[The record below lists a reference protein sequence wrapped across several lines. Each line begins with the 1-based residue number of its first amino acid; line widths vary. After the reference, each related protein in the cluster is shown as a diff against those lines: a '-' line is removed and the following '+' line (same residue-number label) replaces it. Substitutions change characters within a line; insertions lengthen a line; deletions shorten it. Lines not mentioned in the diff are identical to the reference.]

1 MSQDIINNRFLEE
14 SVFAIA
20 DGYCVIN
27 LTKSIVRGSMYQV
40 VNGKKYNL
48 NEQLGLPENSSLQS
62 LVDAWALTIPEEGL
76 KDFLHEFDRERLLNR
91 FENGER
97 HISFRYW
104 TRTATFEPMLAE
116 DHMALYREEET
127 GDVIAVN
134 YVLDRTEHYR
144 LEEKERA
151 LEKSNREYAKLLE
164 EEKKHTAMIE
174 ELTKKLQSQLEL
186 FTLSIPGGVKI
197 SNDDPEYSFK
207 YVSEQFANMLG
218 YATPKELLDASGGNI
233 IGLAHPDDVMV
244 GLADALNQYTH
255 SDHYATIYRI
265 RCKDGTYKY
274 IEDRGQKVIKEDGT
288 IEHWNLMLDKN
299 DFMHKSIALESEKKA
314 NKSKSD
320 FLSRMSHDMRTPL
333 NGIIGL
339 MKIAEQHFDDRELVL
354 ENFRKMQVAADYL
367 LSLINDILQ
376 MSKIEDGNVP
386 LTQEIINFEE
396 LSQDVLTIIEQRAK
410 DRGIQMYFR
419 AKKEGLR
426 YPFIYGSPVHL
437 RQIFLNIYGNC
448 IKYNRIGG
456 KIITVSDYTEAV
468 DGITTYE
475 WTITDTG
482 IGMSREYQEHIFEP
496 FSQEREDAR
505 STQQGIG
512 LGMAIVKGL
521 IEKMGGTIEVKSE
534 EGIGS
539 TFIIR
544 IPFKLAP
551 APDTVKKTAAQ
562 MDISG
567 LNLLLVEDN
576 ELNTEIAETLLSDEG
591 ANLTVA
597 EDGLQAVRMFQ
608 EKPEGYFD
616 AILMDIMMPVM
627 DGITATKTIRSLKHP
642 DAETIPIIAMTANAF
657 REDKEKCLAAGMN
670 AHLAKPIKI
679 ENIKRILCEYCV

>member
-1 MSQDIINNRFLEE
+1 MS
-14 SVFAIA
+14 
-20 DGYCVIN
+20 
-27 LTKSIVRGSMYQV
+27 RG
-40 VNGKKYNL
+40 L
-48 NEQLGLPENSSLQS
+48 
-62 LVDAWALTIPEEGL
+62 
-76 KDFLHEFDRERLLNR
+76 
-91 FENGER
+91 
-97 HISFRYW
+97 
-104 TRTATFEPMLAE
+104 
-116 DHMALYREEET
+116 
-127 GDVIAVN
+127 GDV
-134 YVLDRTEHYR
+134 YKR
-144 LEEKERA
+144 
-151 LEKSNREYAKLLE
+151 
-164 EEKKHTAMIE
+164 
-174 ELTKKLQSQLEL
+174 Q
-186 FTLSIPGGVKI
+186 
-197 SNDDPEYSFK
+197 
-207 YVSEQFANMLG
+207 
-218 YATPKELLDASGGNI
+218 TPKELMDASGGNI
-233 IGLAHPDDVMV
+233 IGLAHPDDVKV

-339 MKIAEQHFDDRELVL
+339 LKIAEKHFDDSELVL
-354 ENFRKMQVAADYL
+354 ENFGKMQVAADYL

-386 LTQEIINFEE
+386 LTQEIINFDE

-410 DRGIQMYFR
+410 DRGIQMQFR
-419 AKKEGLR
+419 SKKEGLR
-426 YPFIYGSPVHL
+426 YPFIYGSPVHM

-456 KIITVSDYTEAV
+456 KIITVLDYTEVV

-482 IGMSREYQEHIFEP
+482 IGMSKEYLKHIFEP
-496 FSQEREDAR
+496 FSQERNDSG

-512 LGMAIVKGL
+512 LGMSIVKGL
-521 IEKMGGTIEVKSE
+521 IEKMGGTIKIKSE

-544 IPFKLAP
+544 ISFKLAS

-576 ELNTEIAETLLSDEG
+576 ELNAEIAMELLGERGLETEHVTDGVKCVETLK
-591 ANLTVA
+591 A
-597 EDGLQAVRMFQ
+597 
-608 EKPEGYFD
+608 KPEDYYD
-616 AILMDIMMPVM
+616 LILMDIQMPHM
-627 DGITATKTIRSLKHP
+627 DGYEATKVIRALNDPRSR
-642 DAETIPIIAMTANAF
+642 IPIIAMTANAF
-657 REDKEKCLAAGMN
+657 EEDRQRAFEAGMDG
-670 AHLAKPIKI
+670 HIAKPISINVLFSTLDEVLGKS
-679 ENIKRILCEYCV
+679 

>member
-1 MSQDIINNRFLEE
+1 
-14 SVFAIA
+14 
-20 DGYCVIN
+20 
-27 LTKSIVRGSMYQV
+27 
-40 VNGKKYNL
+40 
-48 NEQLGLPENSSLQS
+48 
-62 LVDAWALTIPEEGL
+62 
-76 KDFLHEFDRERLLNR
+76 
-91 FENGER
+91 
-97 HISFRYW
+97 
-104 TRTATFEPMLAE
+104 
-116 DHMALYREEET
+116 
-127 GDVIAVN
+127 
-134 YVLDRTEHYR
+134 
-144 LEEKERA
+144 
-151 LEKSNREYAKLLE
+151 
-164 EEKKHTAMIE
+164 
-174 ELTKKLQSQLEL
+174 
-186 FTLSIPGGVKI
+186 
-197 SNDDPEYSFK
+197 
-207 YVSEQFANMLG
+207 
-218 YATPKELLDASGGNI
+218 
-233 IGLAHPDDVMV
+233 
-244 GLADALNQYTH
+244 
-255 SDHYATIYRI
+255 
-265 RCKDGTYKY
+265 
-274 IEDRGQKVIKEDGT
+274 
-288 IEHWNLMLDKN
+288 MLDKN

-339 MKIAEQHFDDRELVL
+339 LKIAEKHFDDRELVL
-354 ENFRKMQVAADYL
+354 ENFGKMQVAADYL

-386 LTQEIINFEE
+386 LTQEIINFDE
-396 LSQDVLTIIEQRAK
+396 LSKDVLTIIEQRAK
-410 DRGIQMYFR
+410 ERGIQMQFR

-482 IGMSREYQEHIFEP
+482 IGMSKEYLKHIFEP
-496 FSQEREDAR
+496 FSQERNDSG

-512 LGMAIVKGL
+512 LGMSIVKGL
-521 IEKMGGTIEVKSE
+521 IEKMDGTIKIKSE

-544 IPFKLAP
+544 IPFKLAS
-551 APDTVKKTAAQ
+551 APDTVKKTAVQ

-576 ELNTEIAETLLSDEG
+576 ELNAEIAETLLSDEG

-627 DGITATKTIRSLKHP
+627 DGLTATKTIRSLKHP

-679 ENIKRILCEYCV
+679 ENVKRILCEYCV

>member
-1 MSQDIINNRFLEE
+1 
-14 SVFAIA
+14 
-20 DGYCVIN
+20 
-27 LTKSIVRGSMYQV
+27 
-40 VNGKKYNL
+40 
-48 NEQLGLPENSSLQS
+48 
-62 LVDAWALTIPEEGL
+62 
-76 KDFLHEFDRERLLNR
+76 
-91 FENGER
+91 
-97 HISFRYW
+97 
-104 TRTATFEPMLAE
+104 
-116 DHMALYREEET
+116 
-127 GDVIAVN
+127 
-134 YVLDRTEHYR
+134 
-144 LEEKERA
+144 
-151 LEKSNREYAKLLE
+151 
-164 EEKKHTAMIE
+164 
-174 ELTKKLQSQLEL
+174 
-186 FTLSIPGGVKI
+186 
-197 SNDDPEYSFK
+197 
-207 YVSEQFANMLG
+207 
-218 YATPKELLDASGGNI
+218 
-233 IGLAHPDDVMV
+233 
-244 GLADALNQYTH
+244 
-255 SDHYATIYRI
+255 
-265 RCKDGTYKY
+265 
-274 IEDRGQKVIKEDGT
+274 
-288 IEHWNLMLDKN
+288 MLDKN

-339 MKIAEQHFDDRELVL
+339 LKIAEKHFDDRELVM

-386 LTQEIINFEE
+386 LTQEIINFQK

-410 DRGIQMYFR
+410 DRGIQMQFCS
-419 AKKEGLR
+419 KKKGLR

-496 FSQEREDAR
+496 FSQEKEDAR

-539 TFIIR
+539 TFIMR
-544 IPFKLAP
+544 IPFKLASP

-562 MDISG
+562 LDISG

-576 ELNTEIAETLLSDEG
+576 ELNAEIAETLLSDEG

-627 DGITATKTIRSLKHP
+627 DGLTATKTIRSLKRP

-657 REDKEKCLAAGMN
+657 REDKEKCLAEGMN

-679 ENIKRILCEYCV
+679 ENVKRILCEYCV

>member
-1 MSQDIINNRFLEE
+1 
-14 SVFAIA
+14 
-20 DGYCVIN
+20 
-27 LTKSIVRGSMYQV
+27 
-40 VNGKKYNL
+40 
-48 NEQLGLPENSSLQS
+48 
-62 LVDAWALTIPEEGL
+62 
-76 KDFLHEFDRERLLNR
+76 
-91 FENGER
+91 
-97 HISFRYW
+97 
-104 TRTATFEPMLAE
+104 
-116 DHMALYREEET
+116 
-127 GDVIAVN
+127 
-134 YVLDRTEHYR
+134 
-144 LEEKERA
+144 
-151 LEKSNREYAKLLE
+151 
-164 EEKKHTAMIE
+164 
-174 ELTKKLQSQLEL
+174 
-186 FTLSIPGGVKI
+186 
-197 SNDDPEYSFK
+197 
-207 YVSEQFANMLG
+207 
-218 YATPKELLDASGGNI
+218 
-233 IGLAHPDDVMV
+233 
-244 GLADALNQYTH
+244 
-255 SDHYATIYRI
+255 
-265 RCKDGTYKY
+265 
-274 IEDRGQKVIKEDGT
+274 
-288 IEHWNLMLDKN
+288 MLDKN

-339 MKIAEQHFDDRELVL
+339 LKIAEKHFDDRELVL

-410 DRGIQMYFR
+410 DRGIQMQFR

-456 KIITVSDYTEAV
+456 KITTMLDYAEAV

-482 IGMSREYQEHIFEP
+482 IGMSKEYQEHIFDP

-534 EGIGS
+534 EGVGS

-551 APDTVKKTAAQ
+551 APETVKKTAAQ

-576 ELNTEIAETLLSDEG
+576 ELNAEIAETLLSDEG

-627 DGITATKTIRSLKHP
+627 DGLTATKTIRSLKRP

-679 ENIKRILCEYCV
+679 ENVKRILCEYCV

>member
-1 MSQDIINNRFLEE
+1 
-14 SVFAIA
+14 
-20 DGYCVIN
+20 
-27 LTKSIVRGSMYQV
+27 
-40 VNGKKYNL
+40 
-48 NEQLGLPENSSLQS
+48 
-62 LVDAWALTIPEEGL
+62 
-76 KDFLHEFDRERLLNR
+76 
-91 FENGER
+91 
-97 HISFRYW
+97 
-104 TRTATFEPMLAE
+104 
-116 DHMALYREEET
+116 
-127 GDVIAVN
+127 
-134 YVLDRTEHYR
+134 
-144 LEEKERA
+144 
-151 LEKSNREYAKLLE
+151 
-164 EEKKHTAMIE
+164 
-174 ELTKKLQSQLEL
+174 
-186 FTLSIPGGVKI
+186 
-197 SNDDPEYSFK
+197 
-207 YVSEQFANMLG
+207 
-218 YATPKELLDASGGNI
+218 
-233 IGLAHPDDVMV
+233 
-244 GLADALNQYTH
+244 
-255 SDHYATIYRI
+255 
-265 RCKDGTYKY
+265 
-274 IEDRGQKVIKEDGT
+274 
-288 IEHWNLMLDKN
+288 MLDKN

-339 MKIAEQHFDDRELVL
+339 LKIAEKHFNDRELVL

-410 DRGIQMYFR
+410 DRGIQMQFR

-551 APDTVKKTAAQ
+551 APDTGKKTAAQ

-576 ELNTEIAETLLSDEG
+576 ELNAEIAKTLLSDEG

-627 DGITATKTIRSLKHP
+627 DGLTATKTIRSLKRP

-679 ENIKRILCEYCV
+679 ENIKRILYEYCV

>member
-1 MSQDIINNRFLEE
+1 M
-14 SVFAIA
+14 
-20 DGYCVIN
+20 
-27 LTKSIVRGSMYQV
+27 
-40 VNGKKYNL
+40 
-48 NEQLGLPENSSLQS
+48 NEALLIDMFYAAPELWYTLGL
-62 LVDAWALTIPEEGL
+62 GL
-76 KDFLHEFDRERLLNR
+76 AVLLFLMGAQGINILKLRQKNYFLNRDRERYAETLYASKDGYFAFIYPDEKVNDPCKTVKERCSRRLAVLMNLPGGTASVFEDILNR
-91 FENGER
+91 FTREDAGKIRKYVACLKEDG
-97 HISFRYW
+97 ISF
-104 TRTATFEPMLAE
+104 E
-116 DHMALYREEET
+116 DEF
-127 GDVIAVN
+127 
-134 YVLDRTEHYR
+134 VL
-144 LEEKERA
+144 KN
-151 LEKSNREYAKLLE
+151 SNRHLNLSGSRINGQDGNVYCDMIWFRDVSRETNKIDYLE

-186 FTLSIPGGVKI
+186 FTVSIPGGVKI

-233 IGLAHPDDVMV
+233 VGLAHPDDVEV

-339 MKIAEQHFDDRELVL
+339 LKIAEKHFDDRELVL

-376 MSKIEDGNVP
+376 MSKIEEGNVP

-410 DRGIQMYFR
+410 DRGIQMQFR
-419 AKKEGLR
+419 SKKEGLR
-426 YPFIYGSPVHL
+426 YPFIYGSPVHM

-496 FSQEREDAR
+496 FSQERNDSG

-512 LGMAIVKGL
+512 LGMSIVKGL
-521 IEKMGGTIEVKSE
+521 IEKMGGTIKIKSE

-544 IPFKLAP
+544 ISFKLAS

-576 ELNTEIAETLLSDEG
+576 ELNAEIAKTLLSDEG

-608 EKPEGYFD
+608 RNRKV
-616 AILMDIMMPVM
+616 IL
-627 DGITATKTIRSLKHP
+627 TQ
-642 DAETIPIIAMTANAF
+642 F
-657 REDKEKCLAAGMN
+657 
-670 AHLAKPIKI
+670 
-679 ENIKRILCEYCV
+679 

>member
-1 MSQDIINNRFLEE
+1 
-14 SVFAIA
+14 
-20 DGYCVIN
+20 
-27 LTKSIVRGSMYQV
+27 
-40 VNGKKYNL
+40 
-48 NEQLGLPENSSLQS
+48 
-62 LVDAWALTIPEEGL
+62 
-76 KDFLHEFDRERLLNR
+76 
-91 FENGER
+91 
-97 HISFRYW
+97 
-104 TRTATFEPMLAE
+104 
-116 DHMALYREEET
+116 
-127 GDVIAVN
+127 
-134 YVLDRTEHYR
+134 
-144 LEEKERA
+144 
-151 LEKSNREYAKLLE
+151 
-164 EEKKHTAMIE
+164 
-174 ELTKKLQSQLEL
+174 
-186 FTLSIPGGVKI
+186 
-197 SNDDPEYSFK
+197 
-207 YVSEQFANMLG
+207 
-218 YATPKELLDASGGNI
+218 
-233 IGLAHPDDVMV
+233 
-244 GLADALNQYTH
+244 
-255 SDHYATIYRI
+255 
-265 RCKDGTYKY
+265 
-274 IEDRGQKVIKEDGT
+274 
-288 IEHWNLMLDKN
+288 MLDKN

-339 MKIAEQHFDDRELVL
+339 LKIVEKHFNDRELVL

-410 DRGIQMYFR
+410 DRGIQMQFH
-419 AKKEGLR
+419 AKKESLR
-426 YPFIYGSPVHL
+426 YSFIYGSPVHL

-642 DAETIPIIAMTANAF
+642 EQS
-657 REDKEKCLAAGMN
+657 L
-670 AHLAKPIKI
+670 
-679 ENIKRILCEYCV
+679 

>member
-1 MSQDIINNRFLEE
+1 MIRF
-14 SVFAIA
+14 
-20 DGYCVIN
+20 
-27 LTKSIVRGSMYQV
+27 R
-40 VNGKKYNL
+40 
-48 NEQLGLPENSSLQS
+48 
-62 LVDAWALTIPEEGL
+62 
-76 KDFLHEFDRERLLNR
+76 R
-91 FENGER
+91 
-97 HISFRYW
+97 
-104 TRTATFEPMLAE
+104 
-116 DHMALYREEET
+116 
-127 GDVIAVN
+127 
-134 YVLDRTEHYR
+134 
-144 LEEKERA
+144 KERMQ
-151 LEKSNREYAKLLE
+151 EVHN
-164 EEKKHTAMIE
+164 
-174 ELTKKLQSQLEL
+174 
-186 FTLSIPGGVKI
+186 
-197 SNDDPEYSFK
+197 
-207 YVSEQFANMLG
+207 
-218 YATPKELLDASGGNI
+218 
-233 IGLAHPDDVMV
+233 
-244 GLADALNQYTH
+244 
-255 SDHYATIYRI
+255 
-265 RCKDGTYKY
+265 
-274 IEDRGQKVIKEDGT
+274 
-288 IEHWNLMLDKN
+288 
-299 DFMHKSIALESEKKA
+299 
-314 NKSKSD
+314 
-320 FLSRMSHDMRTPL
+320 
-333 NGIIGL
+333 
-339 MKIAEQHFDDRELVL
+339 RELVL

-410 DRGIQMYFR
+410 DRGIQMQFR

-426 YPFIYGSPVHL
+426 YPFIYGSPLHL

-456 KIITVSDYTEAV
+456 KIRTVSDYTEAV

-539 TFIIR
+539 TFILR

-576 ELNTEIAETLLSDEG
+576 ELNAEIAETLLSDEG

-642 DAETIPIIAMTANAF
+642 EQS
-657 REDKEKCLAAGMN
+657 L
-670 AHLAKPIKI
+670 
-679 ENIKRILCEYCV
+679 

>member
-1 MSQDIINNRFLEE
+1 
-14 SVFAIA
+14 
-20 DGYCVIN
+20 
-27 LTKSIVRGSMYQV
+27 
-40 VNGKKYNL
+40 
-48 NEQLGLPENSSLQS
+48 
-62 LVDAWALTIPEEGL
+62 
-76 KDFLHEFDRERLLNR
+76 
-91 FENGER
+91 
-97 HISFRYW
+97 
-104 TRTATFEPMLAE
+104 
-116 DHMALYREEET
+116 
-127 GDVIAVN
+127 
-134 YVLDRTEHYR
+134 
-144 LEEKERA
+144 
-151 LEKSNREYAKLLE
+151 
-164 EEKKHTAMIE
+164 
-174 ELTKKLQSQLEL
+174 
-186 FTLSIPGGVKI
+186 
-197 SNDDPEYSFK
+197 
-207 YVSEQFANMLG
+207 
-218 YATPKELLDASGGNI
+218 
-233 IGLAHPDDVMV
+233 
-244 GLADALNQYTH
+244 
-255 SDHYATIYRI
+255 
-265 RCKDGTYKY
+265 
-274 IEDRGQKVIKEDGT
+274 
-288 IEHWNLMLDKN
+288 
-299 DFMHKSIALESEKKA
+299 
-314 NKSKSD
+314 
-320 FLSRMSHDMRTPL
+320 MRTPL

-339 MKIAEQHFDDRELVL
+339 LKIAEQHFDDRELVL

-410 DRGIQMYFR
+410 DRGIQIEVR

-456 KIITVSDYTEAV
+456 KIRTVSDYTEAV

-576 ELNTEIAETLLSDEG
+576 KLNTEIAETLLSDEG

-627 DGITATKTIRSLKHP
+627 DGITAAKTCLLYTS
-642 DAETIPIIAMTANAF
+642 DAADE
-657 REDKEKCLAAGMN
+657 L
-670 AHLAKPIKI
+670 
-679 ENIKRILCEYCV
+679 

>member
-1 MSQDIINNRFLEE
+1 MSQDIINNRFFEE

-27 LTKSIVRGSMYQV
+27 LTKSIVRGSMYQI

-127 GDVIAVN
+127 GDIIAVN

-186 FTLSIPGGVKI
+186 FTVSIPGGVKI

-233 IGLAHPDDVMV
+233 IGLAHPDDVKV
-244 GLADALNQYTH
+244 GLADALNQYTY

-274 IEDRGQKVIKEDGT
+274 IEDRGQKVIQKDGT

-339 MKIAEQHFDDRELVL
+339 LKIAEKHFNDRELVL

-396 LSQDVLTIIEQRAK
+396 LSQDVLTIIEERAK
-410 DRGIQMYFR
+410 DRGIQMQFR

-456 KIITVSDYTEAV
+456 KIISVSDYTEAV

-482 IGMSREYQEHIFEP
+482 IGMSREYQEHIFDP

-597 EDGLQAVRMFQ
+597 RDGLQAVRMFQ

-657 REDKEKCLAAGMN
+657 REDKEKCLTAGMN

>member
-27 LTKSIVRGSMYQV
+27 LTKNIVRGSMYQV

-48 NEQLGLPENSSLQS
+48 NKQLGLPENSSLQS

-76 KDFLHEFDRERLLNR
+76 KDFLHEFDRERLLKR
-91 FENGER
+91 FANGER

-186 FTLSIPGGVKI
+186 FTVSIPGGVKI

-339 MKIAEQHFDDRELVL
+339 LKIVEKHFNDRELVL

-410 DRGIQMYFR
+410 DRGIQMQFH
-419 AKKEGLR
+419 AKKESLR

-521 IEKMGGTIEVKSE
+521 IEKMGGTIEVKSK
-534 EGIGS
+534 EGVGS

-576 ELNTEIAETLLSDEG
+576 ELNLEIAAEILKMTEAMVET
-591 ANLTVA
+591 A
-597 EDGLQAVRMFQ
+597 EDGAEAVAKV
-608 EKPEGYFD
+608 EKSPEGYYD
-616 AILMDIMMPVM
+616 MVLMDIQMPVM
-627 DGITATKTIRSLKHP
+627 DGYVATHHIRELP
-642 DAETIPIIAMTANAF
+642 RNDVLTLPIVAMTANAF
-657 REDKEKCLAAGMN
+657 PEDIKKAIDAGMN
-670 AHLAKPIKI
+670 EHIAKPIDLSVLYQVLNRWLK
-679 ENIKRILCEYCV
+679 